1 MHKILILFF
10 SLACNTIAF
19 KSYCQTDSLAKTSKT
34 DSTIIAKKTFK
45 IVLPKHYYIGL
56 DVVKLG
62 YNIFDNQKTR
72 IETFVEAP
80 LKKNNWLV
88 GSIGYANSHI
98 ANNAISYKTYSTG
111 LTVGVLKNLFTPMFS
126 TDNDNAFIGLSYGI
140 AQNKITDVQYKINDI
155 WGSSSG
161 SIDNKNVWAHWLEL
175 NAGFRIEIKKNL
187 LLSWRIAGKTL
198 INQKALQS
206 IAPLYIAPYGTG
218 DKVGTFG
225 FNFLV
230 LYKLK

>member
-10 SLACNTIAF
+10 SFACNIIAF
-19 KSYCQTDSLAKTSKT
+19 KSYGQADSLKAVSLADSIAPSKK
-34 DSTIIAKKTFK
+34 IFK
-45 IVLPKHYYIGL
+45 FTPPKHYYAGL
-56 DVVKLG
+56 DVIKLG

-88 GSIGYANSHI
+88 GSLSYANSTI
-98 ANNAISYKTYSTG
+98 SNTAISYNTQSTG
-111 LTVGVLKNLFTPMFS
+111 VTIGVLKNLFTPMF
-126 TDNDNAFIGLSYGI
+126 TRDNDNTFIGISYGL
-140 AQNKITDVQYKINDI
+140 AQNLISDVQYQIKDI
-155 WGSSSG
+155 WGTSNG
-161 SIDNKNVWAHWLEL
+161 SIANKKVFAHWLEL
-175 NAGFRIEIKKNL
+175 NAGFRIEIKKNI

-230 LYKLK
+230 LFKLK